1 MKGHRHGLRASRLTA
16 TPPDLV
22 LRNGVVSTM
31 DPGWPEAEAVAI
43 AGDRVVAIG
52 TNRAVDSLATAHTE
66 IIGLGGAFVMPGFIE
81 GHGHFTGLGRSLMQL
96 RLRGT
101 RSWGEIV
108 AKVAEAARATPEG
121 QWIHGRGWHQDA
133 WDETPEPSVMGLPLH
148 HALSEAV
155 PDHPVVLRHA
165 SGHSVLANARAME
178 LGGVTR
184 DTADPPDG
192 TVVRD
197 ADGEPTGAFLE
208 SAAWLVERAYHREM
222 EGQSAQERES
232 VLRRQIELASRE
244 CLLKGITSFHDAGA
258 SLQTIEV
265 FRKVADEGK
274 LGVRLYVM
282 ATASDD
288 ELRQALPELRVVG
301 HAGHRLTVR
310 AIKRFIDGA
319 LGTRTAWMF
328 EPYADQPD
336 TAGLCVAE
344 PEAIEATCRLAVE
357 HGMQMCVHAIG
368 DRANREVLDLYERVF
383 RDPPDATDLR
393 WRIEHAQHLHPD
405 DIPRF
410 ARLGVLAAMQANHC
424 TTDGAYAVGAL
435 GERRAREGTYAW
447 RGLLD
452 AGARLVNG
460 TDAPVE
466 PVDPLTSLH
475 ASITRRLADGS
486 RFFPEQCMTRAEAL
500 RSYTLDAAY
509 AAFEEG
515 LKGSLAPGH
524 LADLVVLDRD
534 LRTCGDDELL
544 GAKVLRTIVGG
555 GTHQA

>member
-1 MKGHRHGLRASRLTA
+1 MPC
-16 TPPDLV
+16 PPADLI
-22 LRNGVVSTM
+22 LRNANIATM
-31 DPGWPEAEAVAI
+31 VPTRPDAQAIAI
-43 AGDRVVAIG
+43 AGGHILAIG
-52 TNRAVDSLATAHTE
+52 ANDAIDALAGPATE
-66 IIGLGGAFVMPGFIE
+66 VIDLDGAFAMPGFIE

-133 WDETPEPSVMGLPLH
+133 WDEAPEPSVMGLPLH

-165 SGHSVLANARAME
+165 SGHSVLANAKAME

-192 TVVRD
+192 TIVRD

-208 SAAWLVERAYHREM
+208 SASWLVERAYHREM
-222 EGQSAQERES
+222 EGQSALEREAL
-232 VLRRQIELASRE
+232 LRRQIELASRE
-244 CLLKGITSFHDAGA
+244 CLSKGITSFHDAGA
-258 SLQTIEV
+258 SLETIEL

-282 ATASDD
+282 ASASDGD
-288 ELRQALPELRVVG
+288 LREALPELRLIG
-301 HAGHRLTVR
+301 HGNNHLTMR

-328 EPYADQPD
+328 EPYADQPH
-336 TAGLCVAE
+336 TSGLCVTE
-344 PEAIEATCRLAVE
+344 PEAIEATCRIAVE

-368 DRANREVLDLYERVF
+368 DRANRETLDLYERVF
-383 RDPPDATDLR
+383 RDHPDATDLR
-393 WRIEHAQHLHPD
+393 WRIEHAQHLDPD

-410 ARLGVLAAMQANHC
+410 GRLGVLAAMQANHC
-424 TTDGAYAVGAL
+424 TTDGAYAVAAL
-435 GERRAREGTYAW
+435 GERRARQGAYAW
-447 RGLLD
+447 RSLLD
-452 AGARLVNG
+452 AGATLVNG

-475 ASITRRLADGS
+475 ASVTRRLADGR

-500 RSYTLDAAY
+500 RSYTLDAAF
-509 AAFEEG
+509 AAFEED

-534 LRTCGDDELL
+534 LRACPVEEILDAEAIRVVAGGKDS
-544 GAKVLRTIVGG
+544 RT
-555 GTHQA
+555 